1 MQRNTEGGLFTK
13 PSIIGDGMIKSMTAF
28 GRAEKRVQGR
38 TFTVEI
44 RSLNSRYGEVIV
56 RMPPQFLPL
65 EDQIK
70 KLVMTKISRGRVEVM
85 IKVKNGS
92 EAVGDVQVNHPLA
105 KAYYRA
111 LCELNETL
119 QIKEEVG
126 LQTLIN
132 MQGIVTV
139 TESEEDLD
147 TTWSLLSSCILEA
160 LESIETMRISEG
172 MVIYQDFRK
181 RLHSIEEDLS
191 RIKALA
197 SSILSQYHSRLKER
211 IDTLTQ
217 GTVEVDPNRLAQEAA
232 FLADKSDITEE
243 LVRAESHLKQ
253 FRGMIESEDPTGR
266 ALDFLLQEL
275 NREVNTMGSKGGDA
289 QLSQIVV
296 GLRSELEKL
305 REQVQNIE

>member
-1 MQRNTEGGLFTK
+1 
-13 PSIIGDGMIKSMTAF
+13 MTAF
-28 GRAEKRVQGR
+28 GRAEKTVEGR
-38 TFTVEI
+38 TFIVEI

-65 EDQIK
+65 EGQIK
-70 KLVMTKISRGRVEVM
+70 KLVMTGISRGRAEVM
-85 IKVKNGS
+85 IRVKNGS
-92 EAVGDVQVNHPLA
+92 QAVSDIRVNLPVA

-119 QIKEEVG
+119 QIEEKVG
-126 LQTLIN
+126 LQTLMG
-132 MQGIVTV
+132 MQGIIMV
-139 TESEEDLD
+139 TELEEDLEE
-147 TTWSLLSSCILEA
+147 TWSLLSSCILEA
-160 LESIETMRISEG
+160 LESMEAMRISEG
-172 MVIYQDFRK
+172 MAIYQDLRK
-181 RLHSIEEDLS
+181 RLQSVEEDLS
-191 RIKALA
+191 RIKGFAT
-197 SSILSQYHSRLKER
+197 SILSQYHSRLKER
-211 IDTLTQ
+211 IATLTQ

-243 LVRAESHLKQ
+243 IVRAESHLKQ
-253 FRGMIESEDPTGR
+253 FRSMIESEGPTGR

-275 NREVNTMGSKGGDA
+275 NREVNTIGSKGGDA

>member
-1 MQRNTEGGLFTK
+1 
-13 PSIIGDGMIKSMTAF
+13 MIKSMTAF
-28 GRAEKRVQGR
+28 GRAEKTVEGR
-38 TFTVEI
+38 TFIVEI

-65 EDQIK
+65 EGQIK
-70 KLVMTKISRGRVEVM
+70 KLVMTKISRGRAEVM
-85 IKVKNGS
+85 IRVKNGS
-92 EAVGDVQVNHPLA
+92 QAVSDIRVNLPVA

-119 QIKEEVG
+119 QIEEKVG
-126 LQTLIN
+126 LQTLMG
-132 MQGIVTV
+132 MQGIIMV
-139 TESEEDLD
+139 TELEEDLEE
-147 TTWSLLSSCILEA
+147 TWSLLSSCILEA
-160 LESIETMRISEG
+160 LESMEAMRISEG
-172 MVIYQDFRK
+172 MAIYQDLRK
-181 RLHSIEEDLS
+181 RLQSVEEDLS
-191 RIKALA
+191 RIKGFAT
-197 SSILSQYHSRLKER
+197 SILSQYHSRLKER
-211 IDTLTQ
+211 IATLTQ

-243 LVRAESHLKQ
+243 IVRAESHLKQ
-253 FRGMIESEDPTGR
+253 FRSMIESEGPTGR

-275 NREVNTMGSKGGDA
+275 NREVNTIGSKGGDA